1 MHEVI
6 QSVTLL
12 SISEKSAWGT
22 HLLSNLA
29 TRNSCVYEYISITIR
44 YTIDRAISFKFERPA
59 LNMRVSTF
67 NLFRI

>member
-1 MHEVI
+1 MKSFS
-6 QSVTLL
+6 QSHFFLYL
-12 SISEKSAWGT
+12 RRARGEPIFS
-22 HLLSNLA
+22 SNLA
-29 TRNSCVYEYISITIR
+29 ARNSCVYEYISINIR